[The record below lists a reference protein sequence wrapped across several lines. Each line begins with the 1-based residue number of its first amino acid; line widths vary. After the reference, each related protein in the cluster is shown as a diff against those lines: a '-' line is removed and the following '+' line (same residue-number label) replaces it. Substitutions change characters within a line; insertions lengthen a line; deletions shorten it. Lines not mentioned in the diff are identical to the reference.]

1 VNVMS
6 ETTVDEVK
14 VEETT
19 TEEVVEEKVEETT
32 EEVEVTETKPSK
44 AKKAKKEKKKKKS
57 WFKGLKAEF
66 KKITWPDRKTLVKQT
81 IAVLTCSV
89 LLGAIIA
96 IIDALIQHVI
106 KLIV

>member
-1 VNVMS
+1 MGENTAK
-6 ETTVDEVK
+6 EAA
-14 VEETT
+14 
-19 TEEVVEEKVEETT
+19 
-32 EEVEVTETKPSK
+32 PK
-44 AKKAKKEKKKKKS
+44 APKKS